1 MKQYS
6 FLLFENL
13 GGYARHGLKDVYKS
27 TKQKYFINRG
37 DLLKNKKDNI
47 VQFIGKLISVE
58 DLDIAKSIL
67 HKEKLKFNWSK
78 IPKDVL
84 NHISL
89 ILDNC
94 TEDDYVEKLIIY
106 RNSFL
111 L

>member
-1 MKQYS
+1 MSQYS
-6 FLLFENL
+6 FLFIESF
-13 GGYARHGLKDVYKS
+13 GGYARHGLKDIYKS

-37 DLLKNKKDNI
+37 DLLRNKKDNI

-58 DLDIAKSIL
+58 DLDIAKNIL
-67 HKEKLKFNWSK
+67 QKEKMKFNWSK

-94 TEDDYVEKLIIY
+94 NEDDYIEKLMIY
-106 RNSFL
+106 RGSFL